1 MMNKHSLALAWGR
14 WQTVRTRLRTFWQG
28 LAVREQAAVALAAL
42 VLGGCLVWLAMIQ
55 PPLKTIA
62 YWQAET
68 PKLRSQAEALEVL
81 LRDVAGPAPGQPLE
95 AALRQSLDASGL
107 SQYYQL
113 QMLGTGLP
121 NAWQLTFDKAPAEAV
136 ISWLLGNPRQFSL
149 EVIEARLQRTPANSD
164 NLDSADNTDNTA
176 GTLSGTVRMDQAQGA
191 KEAS

>member
-14 WQTVRTRLRTFWQG
+14 WQAYRTRLRTFWQG

-42 VLGGCLVWLAMIQ
+42 VLGGCLVWLALIQ

-68 PKLRSQAEALEVL
+68 PKLRSQTEALEVL
-81 LRDVAGPAPGQPLE
+81 LRDVAGPAPDQPLE

-107 SQYYQL
+107 SQHYQL
-113 QMLGTGLP
+113 QTP
-121 NAWQLTFDKAPAEAV
+121 DAERPKAWQLTFDKAPAEAV
-136 ISWLLGNPRQFSL
+136 ISWLLGNPRQLSL
-149 EVIEARLQRTPANSD
+149 EVIEARLQRTALANPD
-164 NLDSADNTDNTA
+164 NHDNDNTA

>member
-95 AALRQSLDASGL
+95 AALRQSLEASGL
-107 SQYYQL
+107 SQHYQL
-113 QMLGTGLP
+113 QAPSAERP

-149 EVIEARLQRTPANSD
+149 EVIEARLQRTPTDSDYLANP
-164 NLDSADNTDNTA
+164 DNTA

>member
-42 VLGGCLVWLAMIQ
+42 VLGGCLVWLALIQ

-107 SQYYQL
+107 SQHYQL
-113 QMLGTGLP
+113 QTLGTELP

-149 EVIEARLQRTPANSD
+149 EVIEARLQRTPTDSDHLANP
-164 NLDSADNTDNTA
+164 DNTA